1 MPDPAVKPTET
12 TPRPSSTNRRAAI
25 LFFALVGSGVCLAW
39 PVAGTLEAAIDGPS
53 QRRRGPCVCAED
65 RDPSL
70 VSRRLRV
77 AWLKAFDGEPPDD
90 TDLGAYQDATEILD
104 CLSASEAAG
113 P

>member
-1 MPDPAVKPTET
+1 MHILI
-12 TPRPSSTNRRAAI
+12 AARDTGR
-25 LFFALVGSGVCLAW
+25 LQVLAGHVQEI